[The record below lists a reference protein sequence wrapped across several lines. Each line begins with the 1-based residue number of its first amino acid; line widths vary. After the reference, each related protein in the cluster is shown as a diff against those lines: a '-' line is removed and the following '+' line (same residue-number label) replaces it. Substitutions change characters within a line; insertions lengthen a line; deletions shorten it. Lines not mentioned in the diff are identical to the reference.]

1 MKTFIFVLLLFFA
14 AAVITFKVMAKNKS
28 GDSVEEDV
36 SAIEEDL
43 DVTLPQS
50 YKDAI
55 QNYPFKN
62 IDDIDNIEDSLIK
75 NKDRLIAL
83 NLKLRKDGFGGSQ
96 WPDYF
101 FVIGEDGSGNYFFM
115 NLKNKDDERVFYADH
130 ESDFEPG
137 RLEDY
142 LYDINLRA
150 FIKTKLEIQDE
161 VYGTESLR

>member
-1 MKTFIFVLLLFFA
+1 MKIVIFVFLLIFA
-14 AAVITFKVMAKNKS
+14 AAVITVKVMAKSKS
-28 GDSVEEDV
+28 GDSVEEDC
-36 SAIEEDL
+36 SAIEGDL

-62 IDDIDNIEDSLIK
+62 IDDLDNTEDSLIK
-75 NKDRLIAL
+75 NKDRLVAL
-83 NLKLRKDGFGGSQ
+83 NLKLRKDGFGGSK

-115 NLKNKDDERVFYADH
+115 NLKSKDDERVFYADH

-142 LYDINLRA
+142 LYDIDLRA

-161 VYGTESLR
+161 VHGAEN